1 MLEADG
7 ERVEAVPELLHRVER
22 RGGLEQDGLRGQLE
36 GLLAPRELLLVV
48 AALIDKLKSLFEGS
62 VDLFLGQAAEQL
74 EEFL

>member
-1 MLEADG
+1 VSFYSL
-7 ERVEAVPELLHRVER
+7 
-22 RGGLEQDGLRGQLE
+22 
-36 GLLAPRELLLVV
+36 V